1 MITRRVPFTLALL
14 ALLGFWAA
22 VWVAPSEAATATY
35 SGQPAKYVFFFIGD
49 GMGMPQRSAAEFYAA
64 AKAGK
69 ISDIT
74 LAIDKLPVQGMTTTY
89 SSESPITDSAAAGT
103 AMACGVKT
111 YNAALGMDA
120 NKNPYTSI
128 AEMARDKGMLV
139 GIVSS
144 VSIDHA
150 TPASFYAHQPS
161 RNTMYEIG
169 LDLVASKFDYF
180 GGGGF
185 VDPSGK
191 KSKLPEPRENVLDAA
206 KKAGYTVAADK
217 ASFEKLAK
225 GVKAIAYNAWLQDA
239 EALPYD
245 IDTRKEDISLAEFTA
260 KGIELLDN
268 PKGFFMMVEGGKIDW
283 ACHANDA
290 LTSIKDTQAF
300 DESMKV
306 ALAFMA
312 KHPKETVIVVT
323 GDHECGGLTI
333 GFAGTKYEN
342 FFTVLDGQ
350 KVSFQKFSA
359 EILKE
364 YKEKNAGKY
373 NFDDMKPIITA
384 NFGLKFEGDAKAD
397 RAVLKDF
404 EIAQLKEAF
413 ERSMAGDTEK
423 SKDEQ
428 TYLLYGG
435 YSPLTVTITHILNQK
450 AGLAWTSYSH
460 TGVPVATSADG
471 VGAEIFGGLYDNTD
485 LALKFMSVMGLPA
498 KAVPLTKSVAQN

>member
-1 MITRRVPFTLALL
+1 
-14 ALLGFWAA
+14 
-22 VWVAPSEAATATY
+22 
-35 SGQPAKYVFFFIGD
+35 
-49 GMGMPQRSAAEFYAA
+49 
-64 AKAGK
+64 
-69 ISDIT
+69 
-74 LAIDKLPVQGMTTTY
+74 
-89 SSESPITDSAAAGT
+89 
-103 AMACGVKT
+103 
-111 YNAALGMDA
+111 
-120 NKNPYTSI
+120 
-128 AEMARDKGMLV
+128 
-139 GIVSS
+139 
-144 VSIDHA
+144 
-150 TPASFYAHQPS
+150 
-161 RNTMYEIG
+161 MYEIG

-435 YSPLTVTITHILNQK
+435 YTPADRDHHPHPEPEGRPGLDLLLPHRRAGGHLGRRRRRRDLRRPLRQHR
-450 AGLAWTSYSH
+450 
-460 TGVPVATSADG
+460 P
-471 VGAEIFGGLYDNTD
+471 GAEVHVGHGPAGQGRALDQERGTELAISRHTLRTRAGPRAEHARRPALPVEAKEIVCSQAKPPGGPRSGATPSS
-485 LALKFMSVMGLPA
+485 APCSSF
-498 KAVPLTKSVAQN
+498 